1 MGHCVPVMGAMSLWV
16 PIPASVVLVFKT
28 PWIRERGKGL
38 LEAQS
43 CEQME
48 QGQMGMPK

>member
-1 MGHCVPVMGAMSLWV
+1 MGHSVSLMGAILLWV
-16 PIPASVVLVFKT
+16 PLPASVVLVFKT
-28 PWIRERGKGL
+28 SWIRERGKGL
-38 LEAQS
+38 LEAQL